1 MIVEAESECDDG
13 RLRQLG
19 VDVADRAQVPR
30 VPQSD
35 DAGGSVP
42 GCDDVDG
49 DAEHSISFLRLS
61 HDGSVPPLL
70 IDGARVGR

>member
-1 MIVEAESECDDG
+1 MNLQG
-13 RLRQLG
+13 LN
-19 VDVADRAQVPR
+19 
-30 VPQSD
+30 
-35 DAGGSVP
+35 GGSVGLLVIGPRPEVRLLAGALHDEIGP
-42 GCDDVDG
+42 GHGRADDVDG